1 MYKALLDTLEK
12 AGIKLPSWILIT
24 IAIIICCALIVLISK
39 KYIIPFI
46 KRTKNTRDFIVM
58 RWIGV
63 NSKIAR
69 KLVVDGLNSHRT
81 VNCWKILKTNK
92 LKRKDEIYL
101 NVYVTKVEKI
111 VSMIYGVNLT
121 IVYKMDNQQLS
132 SE

>member
-1 MYKALLDTLEK
+1 MHSSTNGTSL
-12 AGIKLPSWILIT
+12 
-24 IAIIICCALIVLISK
+24 
-39 KYIIPFI
+39 
-46 KRTKNTRDFIVM
+46 R
-58 RWIGV
+58 IGV

-81 VNCWKILKTNK
+81 VNCWEILKTNK